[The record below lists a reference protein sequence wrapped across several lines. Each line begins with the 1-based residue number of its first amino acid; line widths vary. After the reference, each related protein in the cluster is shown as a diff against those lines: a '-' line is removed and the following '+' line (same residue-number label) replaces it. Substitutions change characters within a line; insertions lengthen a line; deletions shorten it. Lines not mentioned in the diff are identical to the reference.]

1 MLVYE
6 LPGTE
11 SQKGKDMDAASAV
24 DEAITSIGTVT
35 LDSAGTIA
43 SVRSQ
48 YDALSDSA
56 KAYVKNLDV
65 LTAAESALSQL
76 QYEQALQ
83 ELQNQESIDAQN
95 VTNTIMA
102 LPDTITDAAAVANAR
117 NAYNALSEGAKAKVP
132 QSALDK
138 LAAAEAAL

>member
-1 MLVYE
+1 M
-6 LPGTE
+6 
-11 SQKGKDMDAASAV
+11 
-24 DEAITSIGTVT
+24 
-35 LDSAGTIA
+35 
-43 SVRSQ
+43 
-48 YDALSDSA
+48 
-56 KAYVKNLDV
+56 

-102 LPDTITDAAAVANAR
+102 LPDTITATDAAAVANAR
-117 NAYNALSEGAKAKVP
+117 NAYNALSDGAKAKVP